1 MFMYMI
7 TTLGNKLIYMGI
19 QLYNKVPVNTIK
31 LIKYKPFK
39 TK

>member
-1 MFMYMI
+1 
-7 TTLGNKLIYMGI
+7 MGI

-39 TK
+39 GNKNLV

>member
-1 MFMYMI
+1 MYMI
-7 TTLGNKLIYMGI
+7 IIQGKKLVYMGI

-39 TK
+39 RK